1 LHPNH
6 VSEAHKPPLPVLF
19 SLDAF
24 KESTSHAKG
33 IRSPRASDWVRQL
46 VDFNQLDDEWENG

>member
-1 LHPNH
+1 MFLKFINH
-6 VSEAHKPPLPVLF
+6 LSPVLF

-33 IRSPRASDWVRQL
+33 IRSPRASDGVRQL
-46 VDFNQLDDEWENG
+46 VDFNQLDDERENG